1 MSERKYIDLRVSGH
15 EPELTAFLA
24 ACSLIQRY
32 GIHGV
37 HRDLIISVDGDGSGK
52 LAFFL
57 NDDEEML
64 PMTDEPIPDT
74 PPKISIGE

>member
-15 EPELTAFLA
+15 ETELTEFLA
-24 ACSLIQRY
+24 ICSLIQKY

-37 HRDLIISVDGDGSGK
+37 NREILISVDGDGSGK

-64 PMTDEPIPDT
+64 PMTEEAIPDS
-74 PPKISIGE
+74 PPRLSIGE